1 MKENIAF
8 IKQFDA
14 KNLAKLDKVSQEN
27 YQLLKVDTEN
37 FTDFSFFEVVPDAE
51 ATLASWVKTV
61 KGTFK
66 EVEPPKSLPTKAEK
80 KESKVSAPRKTTQK
94 KEVAKPEKVAS
105 DKPSEKS
112 DKNELL
118 KQTLRDEIRQMLEQL
133 RSNSKFE
140 KKIASELSKY
150 LQKNQIGLGASKDD
164 ELTKLKAKHKFYKK
178 LLAGDTADFKAIAK
192 RVGLSYTISKPR
204 KKKGLSGVKKP
215 KKEKTF
221 GQKIS
226 SFFGF

>member
-14 KNLAKLDKVSQEN
+14 KNLSKLDKVSQEN

-37 FTDFSFFEVVPDAE
+37 FTDFSIFEVVPDAE
-51 ATLASWVKTV
+51 ATLTSWVKTV
-61 KGTFK
+61 KGTIK
-66 EVEPPKSLPTKAEK
+66 EVEPSKPTPRKVEK
-80 KESKVSAPRKTTQK
+80 QESKAPAPKKTTVK

-105 DKPSEKS
+105 EKPSEKS

-118 KQTLRDEIRQMLEQL
+118 KQTLRDEIKQMLEQL

-192 RVGLSYTISKPR
+192 RVGLSYTISQPK
-204 KKKGLSGVKKP
+204 KKKGLSGVKKL
-215 KKEKTF
+215 KKEKTL